1 MTWANWLTN
10 RRFTRLPYNSPTLPC
25 KRLKPPSRDYM
36 TDERNVI
43 EKDFHPECLAQRE
56 ALSRPTS
63 RRSGVLQI
71 PCIPEAGEL
80 ADSVVEELV
89 ERRGDGHPRC
99 SFTHPKTTSGAYL
112 VFHTSE
118 QMDPRR
124 VQRAATIRRE
134 EPSAHI

>member
-1 MTWANWLTN
+1 
-10 RRFTRLPYNSPTLPC
+10 
-25 KRLKPPSRDYM
+25 M

-43 EKDFHPECLAQRE
+43 EKTFTLNVSPSGKR
-56 ALSRPTS
+56 SRARP
-63 RRSGVLQI
+63 RGAAAVLQI

-89 ERRGDGHPRC
+89 EQRGDGHPRC
-99 SFTHPKTTSGAYL
+99 SFSHPKTTSGAYL

-124 VQRAATIRRE
+124 VQRAATVRRE